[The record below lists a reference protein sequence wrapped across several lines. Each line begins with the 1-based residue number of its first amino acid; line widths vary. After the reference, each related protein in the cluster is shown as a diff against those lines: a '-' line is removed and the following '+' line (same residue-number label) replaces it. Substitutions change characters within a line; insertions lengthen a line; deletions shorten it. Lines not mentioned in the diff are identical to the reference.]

1 LNYFYVNNK
10 KINNLEKESIF
21 SKLQKNFFAIWIIP
35 EEDLVN
41 LEKEFDLLLTK
52 HFLGDVFRNLGDF
65 NHSPEEIKKELDDF
79 CNEMKIKVF
88 QHKNNFDY
96 YSNEKS
102 IFGINDTKNPN
113 LSIITEKQI
122 SNWRER
128 EESALNLINKGDVQ
142 GEELLEKLNFE
153 IACQILPNNFY
164 IRATHFTNVE
174 DNLNYKKDISDNFN
188 TIEKTKEKFD
198 TFIQEE
204 NLISFDDICML
215 CPEIFFGLSIL
226 FLIFHG
232 ALLSYNKIYPLIQKS
247 IIYLSVLIL
256 FFTSILVF
264 NSSILLQYSFLN
276 NTIIL
281 DNLALYSKQC
291 ILLASIVCLL
301 VISGYLEDQKVN
313 SFEYIILILF
323 AIFGLILLCSSNDLL
338 TAYLSIEIQSLSFY
352 LLAAYKRNSI
362 FSTESG
368 LKYFILGALSSSLF
382 LLGSSL
388 IYGTIGATN
397 FEDCK
402 DLFFYVYPEISSLE
416 LNQILNV
423 NLLQFGF
430 LFVTISLF
438 FKLALAPFHIWSP
451 DIYEGSLTSSTIFFA
466 VIPKLSLFCLLVRFF
481 QSSFCCFVD
490 YWKYYFVIIALLSIL
505 IGAFAGLEQR
515 KIKSLLAYSS
525 ISHMGYALLAF
536 SSGTFEG
543 IQALFCYLIIYILS
557 GLCLWSIFLTLKLK
571 NNFSNKGNKDLS
583 DFVLL
588 SKSNTLIAIIFSTVV
603 LSLAGFPPIIGFYV
617 KFNIFLSVIESTMYF
632 AAIISILCSV
642 ISTFYYIRM
651 IKVLYFE
658 TGIVGNLYFSVNY
671 IYSLILGFCFYFLIG
686 LFVNPNFL
694 YIYGCTMCFI

>member
-1 LNYFYVNNK
+1 MNYFYVNDK
-10 KINNLEKESIF
+10 KINNLEKDNIF
-21 SKLQKNFFAIWIIP
+21 SKLKKNFFAIWIIP
-35 EEDLVN
+35 EEELVH
-41 LEKEFDLLLTK
+41 LEKEFELLLTR

-65 NHSPEEIKKELDDF
+65 NQSPEEIKKELNAF
-79 CNEMKIKVF
+79 CNEIKIKIF
-88 QHKNNFDY
+88 QHRNDFDY
-96 YSNEKS
+96 YSNEKYIS
-102 IFGINDTKNPN
+102 EINNTKNPN
-113 LSIITEKQI
+113 SSIITEKQI
-122 SNWRER
+122 YNWQEKEEYALTLISNNN
-128 EESALNLINKGDVQ
+128 AQ

-153 IACQILPNNFY
+153 IACQILPNFY
-164 IRATHFTNVE
+164 TSVINFTNNE
-174 DNLNYKKDISDNFN
+174 NYKKDISDNFN
-188 TIEKTKEKFD
+188 TIEKTKDKFD

-204 NLISFDDICML
+204 TLIRFDDICML

-232 ALLSYNKIYPLIQKS
+232 VLLSYNKIYPLIQKS

-291 ILLASIVCLL
+291 ILLASIICLL

-323 AIFGLILLCSSNDLL
+323 AIFGLILLCSSNDLI

-490 YWKYYFVIIALLSIL
+490 YWKYYFVLIALLSVL
-505 IGAFAGLEQR
+505 VGAFAGLEQR

-694 YIYGCTMCFI
+694 YLYGCTMCFI